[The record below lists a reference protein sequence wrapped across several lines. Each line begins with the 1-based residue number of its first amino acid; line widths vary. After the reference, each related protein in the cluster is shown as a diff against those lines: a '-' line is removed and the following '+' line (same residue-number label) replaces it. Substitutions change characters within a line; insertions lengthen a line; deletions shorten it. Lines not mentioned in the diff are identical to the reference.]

1 MKSKRSEREYVK
13 TIGERA
19 RTASAALA
27 NASAEQKNTALLK
40 MAGAIKRRASDIMA
54 ENRLDL
60 EEARKARVSRALRQ
74 RLTVSEKTID
84 EICTG
89 LEQVASLPDPVGQFL
104 DEWETPNGLKICKV
118 RVPIGVI
125 AMIYEARP
133 NVTADA
139 ASLCIKSGN
148 AVILRGGKEAL
159 HSNII
164 LARVLQNAIAEAGLP
179 EFSLQLI
186 ERTEHSVVNELLKL
200 NTFIDLVIPRGG
212 ENLIRAVTEV
222 SKVPVIKHYKGVCH
236 IYVDGKADLDMAER
250 IVVNAK
256 VQKPAVC
263 NAVETLL
270 VHRDVAEEFLPR
282 IAKRLWQDGVELR
295 GNPEAVKLVPG
306 MRPASEDDWG
316 CEYLDLILSIRIV
329 KSIDE
334 AISHIAR
341 YGSQHSDAIV
351 TSDDSAAERFL
362 REVDS
367 SAVFRNASTRFHDG
381 GQFGM
386 GAEIGISTD
395 RIHARGPMALPELT
409 IYKYVVRG
417 TGQIR
422 E

>member
-200 NTFIDLVIPRGG
+200 NAFIDLVIPRGG
-212 ENLIRAVTEV
+212 ESLIRAVTEV

>member
-1 MKSKRSEREYVK
+1 MK

-19 RTASAALA
+19 RTASGALA

-60 EEARKARVSRALRQ
+60 EEARKARVSQALRQ

-212 ENLIRAVTEV
+212 ESLIRAVTEV

-295 GNPEAVKLVPG
+295 GSPEAVKLVPG
-306 MRPASEDDWG
+306 MCPASEDDWG

>member
-200 NTFIDLVIPRGG
+200 NAFIDLVIPRGG
-212 ENLIRAVTEV
+212 ESLIRAVTEV

-362 REVDS
+362 KEVDS

>member
-1 MKSKRSEREYVK
+1 MKSKRSEWEYVK
-13 TIGERA
+13 TIGARA

-40 MAGAIKRRASDIMA
+40 MARAITGRASDIMA
-54 ENRLDL
+54 ANRLDL
-60 EEARKARVSRALRQ
+60 EAARKARVSRALRQ

-89 LEQVASLPDPVGQFL
+89 LEQVASLPDPVGQIM

-159 HSNII
+159 HSNIL

-179 EFSLQLI
+179 AFSLQLI
-186 ERTEHSVVNELLKL
+186 EKTEHSVVNELLKL

-236 IYVDGKADLDMAER
+236 IYVDGKADLDMAES

-282 IAKRLWQDGVELR
+282 IAKRLGQDGVELR
-295 GNPEAVKLVPG
+295 GGPEAVKLVPD

-316 CEYLDLILSIRIV
+316 CEYLDLILSVKIV
-329 KSIDE
+329 NSIDE

-362 REVDS
+362 KEVDS